1 MSAIESVSSNSLNN
15 SQFIPMAK
23 TERGWDAYQRLHKN
37 DQPSDRPVKAGG
49 EHNTPQPRPVIDD
62 TPGFRPVASGGE
74 HNTPQIRPLTDN
86 TPGYRPI
93 ANGGEHNTPQIRPL
107 TDGTPDF
114 RPIKNDGEHN
124 TPQTRPLTD
133 GTPGYRPIK
142 VEGEYNLR
150 PLPQTAE
157 ATGFIPVKPGQYG
170 LSGNDDSLVSRKDL
184 FTGTELNPSVAQG
197 KSVEAKELRA
207 GEAAQKLVA
216 STLVEPILKQLR
228 ETNNAAAPFGPS
240 EAEKQFGPILDGQIA
255 DRIVGA
261 ADFPLVDR
269 IKQDLMKNSAYT
281 AQATQ
286 ASATSYDTA
295 KTKPL
300 DILG

>member
-1 MSAIESVSSNSLNN
+1 MSALESVSSNSLNN

-23 TERGWDAYQRLHKN
+23 TDRGWDAYQRLHKN
-37 DQPSDRPVKAGG
+37 DQPSDRPVKV
-49 EHNTPQPRPVIDD
+49 E
-62 TPGFRPVASGGE
+62 GE
-74 HNTPQIRPLTDN
+74 HNTPQIRPLTDD
-86 TPGYRPI
+86 TPGYRPVT
-93 ANGGEHNTPQIRPL
+93 NG
-107 TDGTPDF
+107 
-114 RPIKNDGEHN
+114 GEHN

-133 GTPGYRPIK
+133 DTPGYRPIK
-142 VEGEYNLR
+142 VEGEYNPR
-150 PLPQTAE
+150 PLPQSAE
-157 ATGFIPVKPGQYG
+157 AAGFMPIKPGQYG
-170 LSGNDDSLVSRKDL
+170 VSGNDDSLVSRKDL
-184 FTGTELNPSVAQG
+184 FTGTELNPSVTQG

-228 ETNNAAAPFGPS
+228 ETNNAAAPFGPT

-261 ADFPLVDR
+261 ADFPLVER
-269 IKQDLMKNSAYT
+269 IKQDLMKNSAYS

-286 ASATSYDTA
+286 ASAISHDSVT
-295 KTKPL
+295 TKPL